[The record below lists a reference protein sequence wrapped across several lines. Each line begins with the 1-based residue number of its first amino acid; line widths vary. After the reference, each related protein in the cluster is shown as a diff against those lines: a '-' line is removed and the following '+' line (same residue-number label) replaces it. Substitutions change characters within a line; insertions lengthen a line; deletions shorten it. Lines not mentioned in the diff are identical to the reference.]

1 MELMYNITKRFFDIF
16 LVLATC
22 WISLPLIAFIAII
35 IRLFDGGKVFFCQE
49 RAGLNGEPFTLF
61 KFRTMSSDSDPYGN
75 SPKDGDDPRLTSIGK
90 WLRLLSLDELPQLLN
105 VLIGNMT
112 LVGPRPLYVSQIA
125 EWNCRQRRRLEV
137 RPGLTGLAQI
147 SGRGEL
153 TIEEKLELDIQYIE
167 RKNLIFDLRILL
179 ATVFKVL
186 VPGGIYEKK
195 YSLTQDTRGQG

>member
-1 MELMYNITKRFFDIF
+1 MI
-16 LVLATC
+16 
-22 WISLPLIAFIAII
+22 
-35 IRLFDGGKVFFCQE
+35 
-49 RAGLNGEPFTLF
+49 
-61 KFRTMSSDSDPYGN
+61 
-75 SPKDGDDPRLTSIGK
+75 
-90 WLRLLSLDELPQLLN
+90 
-105 VLIGNMT
+105 
-112 LVGPRPLYVSQIA
+112 LVGLRPLYVSQIA